1 VSISHVTSF
10 YGITNPFAWAIYL
23 SVAIEIA
30 ALSALAGVSV
40 NMGKFIYF
48 PFILVTFIQFVGN
61 LFFSY
66 SYIQETS
73 ESFKQWMEMA
83 GPLFENM
90 GVDPTDMPTHK
101 LMLALFSGGLLPV
114 ISLTFAHMLVVFSNK
129 ENTTETP
136 TELTEEQID
145 ELSRKAGIIER
156 EINTVKSPV
165 IWTPENLEK
174 LAEHL
179 EKIQKE
185 KFGEEEKTEETIE
198 EIHVEPTIE
207 EIHVE
212 HVKPTIEE
220 IHVEHVK
227 PTIEEIHVEH
237 VEYTEEIVV
246 EDQNLEEIHVEHV
259 EYTEDIVVE
268 NQNLDETHEE
278 HVEYTEEIVVEDQN
292 LEEIHEEIVV
302 ENQNLDE
309 LKDQLSKDT
318 NIKRLSYLKRDV

>member
-1 VSISHVTSF
+1 MKNWIQKNLKSIIATAFVIPILLVAFVSISHVTSF

-40 NMGKFIYF
+40 KMGKFIYF

-73 ESFKQWMEMA
+73 ETFKQWMEMA
-83 GPLFENM
+83 GPLFEPM
-90 GVDPTDMPTHK
+90 GIDPTDMPTHK
-101 LMLALFSGGLLPV
+101 LILALFSGGLLPI
-114 ISLTFAHMLVVFSNK
+114 ISLTFAHMLVVYSNK

-136 TELTEEQID
+136 TELTEEKID

-179 EKIQKE
+179 EKIQKN
-185 KFGEEEKTEETIE
+185 KFGEEEKIE
-198 EIHVEPTIE
+198 EIVE

-212 HVKPTIEE
+212 HT
-220 IHVEHVK
+220 
-227 PTIEEIHVEH
+227 
-237 VEYTEEIVV
+237 
-246 EDQNLEEIHVEHV
+246 
-259 EYTEDIVVE
+259 
-268 NQNLDETHEE
+268 
-278 HVEYTEEIVVEDQN
+278 
-292 LEEIHEEIVV
+292 EEIVV
-302 ENQNLDE
+302 ENQNLEEIPEEHTEEIIVENQNLEE
-309 LKDQLSKDT
+309 LKDKLSNDT
-318 NIKRLSYLKRDV
+318 NIKRLSYSKRDV